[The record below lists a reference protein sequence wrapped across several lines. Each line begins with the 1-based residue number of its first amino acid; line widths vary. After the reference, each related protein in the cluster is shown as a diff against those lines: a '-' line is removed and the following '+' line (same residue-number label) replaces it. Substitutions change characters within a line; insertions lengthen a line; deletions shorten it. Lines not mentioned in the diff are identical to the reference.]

1 MKRPNS
7 CLFRAALFLCVLM
20 PGLARPVAAQ
30 EEQAEPE
37 VTELERLSAELAAVQ
52 TRIAQIQARQADS
65 VPGEQALMRDQ
76 LRRRWS
82 EHHEILDDLVAEI
95 TVAREEGR
103 EMPAITELAR
113 AALVDEI
120 EMLGPSARALEAEV
134 SELSASRSDTETA
147 GLVGLEAKI
156 AASTEVLD
164 LLYGFTV
171 TDFDQAGFLG
181 IEIPNEAA
189 FDSALIVHADLVAAR
204 VELALE
210 RRSQFREL
218 LATPGVDSATVGQQL
233 AAVDAQVRWTVVS
246 LENTAGLLE
255 QRDLETSAY
264 AKLLVTATGELGTNI
279 LDPEVVGGL
288 FSDGM
293 DVVSDWFAANG
304 GALALTAFTAIFV
317 LLITWVFSRVGRR
330 AIGRVLD
337 SDRVKTTGLLK
348 KLITGIASK
357 VIWLLGFL
365 VLLSVLGIDVG
376 PALAGVG
383 IAGFVIGFALQDS
396 LANFAAGLMIML
408 YRPFDVGDVVTAGGV
423 RGTVTGLTLVSTVI
437 TTLDNERVVV
447 PNGQVWGSSITNSTA
462 EPVRR
467 VDLVFGIGYED
478 DIGKARG
485 ILEQIL
491 ADDPLVLDQPEPVV
505 RLDNLGDSSVDFV
518 VRPWCKTPDYWETG
532 WSVTQAVKQRF
543 DAEGVSIPFPQ
554 RDVHLY
560 PTDGGEADA

>member
-1 MKRPNS
+1 
-7 CLFRAALFLCVLM
+7 M